1 MLLRS
6 FFIILFIAS
15 IANNATAQNKKQ
27 AITDNSKNIYLLKN
41 SKCRY
46 RKKDRTTYCVD
57 KNNTKITGE
66 LRKYESGKI
75 IRSLHAKNGLLNGT
89 AKAFETNGNKIYEK
103 TYLNG
108 QLHGP
113 SITYHPENKTQS
125 IIPYVKGKK
134 EGIAKY
140 YYPSGNPHAQCTYVD
155 DKLDGQMLTYDENGK
170 TIYDVVTANDKFVI
184 GSCSYINEKNEIKT
198 KEIPQIL
205 LDAINANCIN
215 MGNTIMKSCCSF
227 DDSDELSN
235 CNKTWLSQH
244 KEQLEA
250 YTTDCKLRQE

>member
-6 FFIILFIAS
+6 FFVLLLVAS
-15 IANNATAQNKKQ
+15 ITNNAIAKD
-27 AITDNSKNIYLLKN
+27 ITPPTTNGTKLHLLKN
-41 SKCRY
+41 TKCRY

-66 LRKYESGKI
+66 LRKYESGKV
-75 IRSLHAKNGLLNGT
+75 IRSLHAKNGLLEGT
-89 AKAFETNGNKIYEK
+89 AKAVETNGDKIYEK
-103 TYLNG
+103 TYVKG

-113 SITYHPENKTQS
+113 SITYHPENKIQS
-125 IIPYVKGKK
+125 VIPYVKGKK

-140 YYPSGNPHAQCTYVD
+140 YYPSGNPHVQCTYVE

-184 GSCSYINEKNEIKT
+184 GSCSYIDEKNEIKT